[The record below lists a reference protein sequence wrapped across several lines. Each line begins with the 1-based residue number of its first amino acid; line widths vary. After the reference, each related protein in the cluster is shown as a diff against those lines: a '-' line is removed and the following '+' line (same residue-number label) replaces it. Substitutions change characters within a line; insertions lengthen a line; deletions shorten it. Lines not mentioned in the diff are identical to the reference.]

1 MTSDE
6 ELMQWMRSNRPRLLA
21 PDIDIAA
28 DIPSGWNHLAKKATG
43 ALEKWMPG
51 ADEEPIP
58 KLRSIAVR
66 KGRLE
71 VAVEQGDE
79 EDRGVIDAI
88 RAMSGETCDRCA
100 GKGDPVEDGTGKTG
114 SRCRTCRSPGLRIRP
129 REWPVETAPDASRIS
144 SSSPVRTGRRYHR
157 CPRKS
162 ALCLCRCVSV

>member
-79 EDRGVIDAI
+79 EDR
-88 RAMSGETCDRCA
+88 
-100 GKGDPVEDGTGKTG
+100 
-114 SRCRTCRSPGLRIRP
+114 RS
-129 REWPVETAPDASRIS
+129 
-144 SSSPVRTGRRYHR
+144 HR
-157 CPRKS
+157 CDPGDEW
-162 ALCLCRCVSV
+162 